1 MEVAA
6 NFEAWNLT
14 KEEMNLLTSQDQVLM
29 DQFPMLNN
37 INGASGLGNLDR
49 WHWLDTPAR
58 YDDIFFCKMEFF
70 KTLNCNLEA
79 NTQVELRNDSHK
91 ISTKCFIESSEKRV
105 KTIPYLP
112 TFFESGPS
120 QG

>member
-1 MEVAA
+1 MHVSTGVTHVPRSRGGEQGNSEATGQMSWHTDLFFFFGQVEVAA

-58 YDDIFFCKMEFF
+58 YDDSF
-70 KTLNCNLEA
+70 LQRSQQHSNL
-79 NTQVELRNDSHK
+79 
-91 ISTKCFIESSEKRV
+91 
-105 KTIPYLP
+105 
-112 TFFESGPS
+112 
-120 QG
+120 

>member
-1 MEVAA
+1 MHSGFLNIGHAKDLQKICFFTGVYWMFIALLLVRMVAA

-37 INGASGLGNLDR
+37 INEASGLGNLDR

-58 YDDIFFCKMEFF
+58 YDVSF
-70 KTLNCNLEA
+70 L
-79 NTQVELRNDSHK
+79 QR
-91 ISTKCFIESSEKRV
+91 
-105 KTIPYLP
+105 
-112 TFFESGPS
+112 S
-120 QG
+120 QLYSL

>member
-1 MEVAA
+1 MFFWGQVEVAA

-58 YDDIFFCKMEFF
+58 YEDFFSKWNFSRHSS
-70 KTLNCNLEA
+70 NLEA
-79 NTQVELRNDSHK
+79 FFLLDPAPLHSIQRSGGAPG
-91 ISTKCFIESSEKRV
+91 SSGS
-105 KTIPYLP
+105 L
-112 TFFESGPS
+112 
-120 QG
+120 

>member
-1 MEVAA
+1 MCFLGQVEVAA

-58 YDDIFFCKMEFF
+58 YEDGNGNGKWNFSRHSS
-70 KTLNCNLEA
+70 NLEA
-79 NTQVELRNDSHK
+79 
-91 ISTKCFIESSEKRV
+91 
-105 KTIPYLP
+105 
-112 TFFESGPS
+112 FFSA
-120 QG
+120 

>member
-58 YDDIFFCKMEFF
+58 YEDFFQNGIFQDTLAIWKLFF
-70 KTLNCNLEA
+70 YLTPPPY
-79 NTQVELRNDSHK
+79 TQFRDPGVRPAPPEHLG
-91 ISTKCFIESSEKRV
+91 
-105 KTIPYLP
+105 LW
-112 TFFESGPS
+112 G
-120 QG
+120 